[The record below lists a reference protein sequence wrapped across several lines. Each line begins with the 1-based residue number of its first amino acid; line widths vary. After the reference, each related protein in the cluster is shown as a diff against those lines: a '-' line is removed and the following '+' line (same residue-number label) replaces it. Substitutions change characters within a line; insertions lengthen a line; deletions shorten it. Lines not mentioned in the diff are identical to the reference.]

1 MRIDKWIELKR
12 VKALCIA
19 LALVFG
25 AEQVAWG
32 MDPATFQL
40 LLGSSEQQR
49 QMDAARRAAVVTIY
63 DDLYGRLPTTNE
75 LKEAL
80 DFLNRSPQLAHLV
93 ERLAESPESRW
104 RLRQLNPERIA
115 ARKAEAGRISQA
127 VSLMAGDFLRQLKE
141 RSGFRVQGSGQIPNT
156 TVTSSPASETG
167 GQEDGVSLR
176 EVDGMARRDGVGR
189 DGLQGDQDVAE
200 GGTVWADRPTAESR
214 GVDRREHR
222 R

>member
-93 ERLAESPESRW
+93 ERLAESPESP
-104 RLRQLNPERIA
+104 LRRRPLNPERIA
-115 ARKAEAGRISQA
+115 ARKAEASRISQA
-127 VSLMAGDFLRQLKE
+127 VSLMVGDFLRQLQRQATSDKRQASSLPTPHSLIE
-141 RSGFRVQGSGQIPNT
+141 LMPGFSV
-156 TVTSSPASETG
+156 
-167 GQEDGVSLR
+167 
-176 EVDGMARRDGVGR
+176 
-189 DGLQGDQDVAE
+189 
-200 GGTVWADRPTAESR
+200 
-214 GVDRREHR
+214 
-222 R
+222 